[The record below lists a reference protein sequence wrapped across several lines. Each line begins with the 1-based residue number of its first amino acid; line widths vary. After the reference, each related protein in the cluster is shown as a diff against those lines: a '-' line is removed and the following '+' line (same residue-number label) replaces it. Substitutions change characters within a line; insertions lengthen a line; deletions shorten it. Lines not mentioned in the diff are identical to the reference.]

1 MFARACAV
9 KSAMAAGAALALATT
24 VYGVTCP
31 TVGETLPSGI
41 YVASANGELWRVNP
55 RKGTGVA
62 EAKLIGEMA
71 SDTHN
76 FYPTDIAFNDD
87 GSLYGVDGFELFCV
101 DPHDGSA
108 VLIGGSQ
115 FNPPWQTSLAGKT
128 RSLGQL
134 YGAGEDQLTQISIGS
149 GKGTPLPTE
158 YGPLACGTETGDL
171 VFDPDQELL
180 YGTVDC
186 IGGGMADRSHL
197 VIVDPISGSI
207 TKNIGPIVDIEGT
220 PRYGVFGLAFGP
232 DGSLFAGVEAN
243 LLKIN
248 PLTGASYEDFTIL
261 STTPG
266 ETFDRVDGM
275 ASRVCEVPPYVPARR
290 LTAGQWRQECRDGLD
305 PDLAKE
311 VDPLIAWVTDG
322 VVTSACEALHHV
334 QPAPG
339 TEAVL
344 GDDDG
349 KAAVLAGDV
358 GIRRVAR
365 GGRVVDKAAGG
376 RGGGGSDTDMDTQ
389 CALGLRELAAAALN
403 VGVGRVNAAC
413 HTCDDGP
420 AGRYLQE
427 LAEMLQQSIA
437 DRDSATCNFVKRE
450 AHHLTGDRCD

>member
-9 KSAMAAGAALALATT
+9 KTAMAASAALALATT

-31 TVGETLPSGI
+31 IVGETLPSGI
-41 YVASANGELWRVNP
+41 YVASANGDLWRVNP

-71 SDTHN
+71 SPTQN

-87 GSLYGVDGFELFCV
+87 GSLYGVDGFELFCI
-101 DPHDGSA
+101 DPHDASA

-128 RSLGQL
+128 RALGQL
-134 YGAGEDQLTQISIGS
+134 YGAGEDQLVQISVGS
-149 GKGTPLPTE
+149 GKGTPTISD

-171 VFDPDQELL
+171 VFDPDLDIL

-186 IGGGMADRSHL
+186 IGGGMSDRSHL
-197 VIVDPISGSI
+197 VIVDPLNGAIL
-207 TKNIGPIVDIEGT
+207 KNVGPILDLGGT

-232 DGSLFAGVEAN
+232 DGSLFAGTEAS
-243 LLKIN
+243 LLKID
-248 PLTGASYEDFTIL
+248 PLTGRSMEDFVIL

-266 ETFDRVDGM
+266 QVFNRVDGM
-275 ASRVCEVPPYVPARR
+275 ATRVCEVPPYVPARR

-322 VVTSACEALHHV
+322 VITSACEALHHV

-339 TEAVL
+339 EV
-344 GDDDG
+344 
-349 KAAVLAGDV
+349 
-358 GIRRVAR
+358 
-365 GGRVVDKAAGG
+365 
-376 RGGGGSDTDMDTQ
+376 
-389 CALGLRELAAAALN
+389 
-403 VGVGRVNAAC
+403 
-413 HTCDDGP
+413 
-420 AGRYLQE
+420 
-427 LAEMLQQSIA
+427 
-437 DRDSATCNFVKRE
+437 DSAE
-450 AHHLTGDRCD
+450 LSLIHI